1 MLESTTVDEQQL
13 LTALRALRDGD
24 LSVRMPDAEG
34 LAGEIARTLNETMDR
49 LTPLLGEV
57 AQIHREVGTEGRFG
71 GQAEGEGLSG
81 AWLELREGAN
91 RMSVGITC
99 QIRDIHHAVQAVAD
113 GDFCQPVTVEAQGEV
128 GELKKTLNAQID
140 FLNSFAY
147 ELTRLS
153 RELGTEGKLGG
164 QMEAPGAGG
173 TWRDLVDNVNL
184 MSRCLTDQLRDIQS
198 VVHSIAEGD
207 FAREVT
213 AEARGETGELKR
225 IVNEHLGLLNRFG
238 HELTRVTREIGSEG
252 KLGCQMEVAGAH
264 ESWLHLCENVNFMA
278 VNLTLQL
285 RNIEEV
291 ARSMSQGDYTKRLTY
306 QARGEVLAAR
316 EHLNQ
321 SLQRLQA
328 G

>member
-1 MLESTTVDEQQL
+1 MFDSSTLDEQQL
-13 LTALRALRDGD
+13 LVALRALRDGN
-24 LSVRMPDAEG
+24 LAVRMPAAEG
-34 LAGEIARTLNETMDR
+34 MSGEIARTVNETMDR
-49 LTPLLGEV
+49 VSLLLAEI
-57 AQIHREVGTEGRFG
+57 AQIHREVGTEGRLG
-71 GQAEGEGLSG
+71 GQAEVEGVSG
-81 AWLELREGAN
+81 AWKELQDGAN
-91 RMSVGITC
+91 RMSAGITC
-99 QIRDIHHAVQAVAD
+99 QIRDIQHAVQAVAD
-113 GDFCQPVTVEAQGEV
+113 GDFCQQVTVEAQGEV
-128 GELKKTLNAQID
+128 GELKKTLNTHID

-153 RELGTEGKLGG
+153 REVGQDGKLGG
-164 QMEAPGAGG
+164 QMDLPGAAR
-173 TWRDLVDNVNL
+173 TWLDLTDNVNY

-198 VVHSIAEGD
+198 VVESVAQGD

-213 AEARGETGELKR
+213 VEARGETGELKR
-225 IVNEHLGLLNRFG
+225 IINQHVELLNRFA
-238 HELTRVTREIGSEG
+238 HELTRVSREIGSEG
-252 KLGCQMEVAGAH
+252 KLGCQMEVPGAH
-264 ESWLHLCENVNFMA
+264 ESWQHLCENVNFMA

-316 EHLNQ
+316 DHLNQ